1 MTKITFKDLPD
12 TSTPLSASNLNTLQ
26 DNVENAINVVAG
38 DIPTIDSSVSTS
50 STNGVENQAITNY
63 VDGEITNID
72 TTLTTISG
80 NLTDYVKFSYATYSN
95 SVTINANQATALSV
109 SLPAITGYKAL
120 ACVGGKGN
128 GNTGLLIQQSLVNNG
143 SFNTWVTNV
152 CNDNRTYSSVD
163 FLILYIRDI

>member
-1 MTKITFKDLPD
+1 MTKIPFEDLPS
-12 TSTPLSASNLNTLQ
+12 TNTPLNASNMNQLQ
-26 DNVENAINVVAG
+26 DNVEDAIDIVAG

-50 STNGVENQAITNY
+50 STNPVENQAITNY

-80 NLTDYVKFSYATYSN
+80 NLTDYVIFGYATYSN

-109 SLPAITGYKAL
+109 SLPSVAGYKAL

-128 GNTGLLIQQSLVNNG
+128 GNTGLLIQQSIVNNG
-143 SFNTWVTNV
+143 GFNTWVTNV

-163 FLILYIRDI
+163 FVILYIRDL